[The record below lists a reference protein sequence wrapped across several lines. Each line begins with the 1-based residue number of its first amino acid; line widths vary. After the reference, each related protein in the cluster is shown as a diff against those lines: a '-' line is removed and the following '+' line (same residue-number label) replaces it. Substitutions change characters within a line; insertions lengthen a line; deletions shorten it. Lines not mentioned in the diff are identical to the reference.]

1 MKNIELLQAT
11 GIRDIRIVSYQLKDD
26 ARMREAFPDTA
37 LYVVSNGLLIPR
49 VKKEILDAIRESNAV
64 VYISYDPPTVK
75 MTDRIKAA

>member
-26 ARMREAFPDTA
+26 ARMREAFPDTT

-49 VKKEILDAIRESNAV
+49 VKKKSSTPSGRAMPSCIFPMIPRPS
-64 VYISYDPPTVK
+64 K
-75 MTDRIKAA
+75 